1 MISDYTYHL
10 VFRVQTQP
18 DADGRQESKGIYCN
32 DFNCDN
38 QEEAKRLACNF
49 RARLLRRK
57 DIDSGVVIS
66 GELQMQYTVI
76 KKFPEIIK
84 R

>member
-10 VFRVQTQP
+10 VFRVQQP
-18 DADGRQESKGIYCN
+18 AEDGTRESKGIYCS

-38 QEEAKRLACNF
+38 PEEAKRLACNF